1 MEGNMYPKES
11 RERQEKLS
19 NEIYELSMR
28 VLNKEKNEQI
38 ESIRRLQMIYQDSF
52 KHSYS
57 DFFPVLSKIFEESKE
72 YSVEFLMANLETI
85 RLELEEDYNS
95 GKHEFKDIYEK
106 FTKLCD
112 HINLQ
117 ISQTTYYF
125 SNASKLKDANATIQQ
140 ANKDLLAAQDALN
153 KANEQT
159 KSLQTELIAV
169 LSIFAAIVITFSGGI
184 SFLGSVMA
192 SINQAKY
199 YEMIVLM
206 AIICGTII
214 YNTIFLMMY
223 LVSKIIKRNIY
234 ARCLTSDCS
243 CDNPKCK
250 CGGFKRIK
258 KRLPYVFYF
267 NVVTVVGIIIDCTV
281 WFFDIRGWL

>member
-1 MEGNMYPKES
+1 MYPKES

-28 VLNKEKNEQI
+28 VLNKEENEHLG
-38 ESIRRLQMIYQDSF
+38 SIHRLQMIYQDSF

-57 DFFPVLSKIFEESKE
+57 DFFPVLSKIFEEDNE
-72 YSVEFLMANLETI
+72 YNVEYLMTNLETI
-85 RLELEEDYNS
+85 RIELEEDYNS

-117 ISQTTYYF
+117 ISQTTYFF
-125 SNASKLKDANATIQQ
+125 SNASKINDANVKIQQ
-140 ANKDLLAAQDALN
+140 ANKDLLAAQNALD

-169 LSIFAAIVITFSGGI
+169 LSIFAAIVITFSGGL

-192 SINQAKY
+192 SINLATY

-206 AIICGTII
+206 AIICGIII

-234 ARCLTSDCS
+234 ARCLTSECS
-243 CDNPKCK
+243 CDDPKCK
-250 CGGFKRIK
+250 CGGLKRVRR
-258 KRLPYVFYF
+258 RLPYVYYF
-267 NVVTVVGIIIDCTV
+267 NAVAVVGIIIDCVV
-281 WFFDIRGWL
+281 WFFDMRGWL

>member
-1 MEGNMYPKES
+1 MYPKES

-19 NEIYELSMR
+19 NEIYDLSKR
-28 VLNKEKNEQI
+28 VLNKEKKEHI
-38 ESIRRLQMIYQDSF
+38 ESIHRLQMIYQDSF

-57 DFFPVLSKIFEESKE
+57 DFFPILSKIFGESKE

-117 ISQTTYYF
+117 ISQTTYFF
-125 SNASKLKDANATIQQ
+125 SNDNKLNDANITVQQ
-140 ANKDLLAAQDALN
+140 ANKDLLEALNALN

-169 LSIFAAIVITFSGGI
+169 LSIFAAIVMTFSGGF
-184 SFLGSVMA
+184 SYLGSVMA

-206 AIICGTII
+206 AIICGAII

-234 ARCLTSDCS
+234 ARCLTLDCS

-250 CGGFKRIK
+250 CGGLKRI
-258 KRLPYVFYF
+258 RRRMPYVFYF
-267 NVVTVVGIIIDCTV
+267 NVVAVVGIIIDCAV
-281 WFFDIRGWL
+281 WFIDMQGWL